1 MSMFKRSHSS
11 KGQAMVEF
19 AIVAIAL
26 LLIFFVIIELSRIL
40 WSWVTVQNAARQGA
54 RYAITGQF
62 DITNCD
68 GEPTPCD
75 ARVASIKAEAL
86 SRMTGMSLEEGDTL
100 FEDGGM
106 YRIEVYGIN
115 QYGELQPDFGG
126 IPNQPVVVRVI
137 YNVGIVTPILNDVVE
152 AVPVMG
158 QVTMNNEPFG
168 SLGGINTGVS
178 TAPNIPAIPTAGPT
192 PSPTPTPTFTPSP
205 TPGPSATPT
214 NGPSPTPTPTATL
227 AVCRV
232 QYEETLIAGDTFL
245 AITSDLEDVVT
256 IIDWTLGGQVI
267 GTGQMPSVPSNN
279 HLCPAFAL
287 IPVSALIANHV
298 VSVESDNGTF
308 DVQTVQAGTSTNTP
322 IPTQTLQPT
331 NTPTPTPS
339 ITATPS
345 PTGPFILLNS
355 SCYNG
360 PTAQITIYGYNW
372 PDTEDVRLYFNNGLV
387 SIIPSGHGGVF
398 QRTLTQT
405 GVSTGTHEIKAT
417 STTGFDIEL
426 FISPCPNVTVTPTVE
441 GATNTPVPADLLIL
455 GNPVLVS
462 TPPIISY
469 RPVTFQVTVRNAGEV
484 NVSNQFFVDLFFD
497 IPAGVYTPGV
507 DPGIPLAYAAP
518 EGYMALSSLDAG
530 QNRDL
535 VITAPYGFIGGTLT
549 PRSVYAM
556 VDSVEQV
563 EEFNE
568 LNNVAGPA
576 LIAVTPGPSPTPRA
590 TVVGGDDELSGIVY
604 TLYTSWVPQGRARM
618 FLILVEPD
626 LARET
631 IVQQQ
636 STDIQT
642 GRYQFLG
649 VADPTGTSYYK
660 VVACFNVDG
669 GTRVG
674 TRSPLSPPNT
684 FANIF
689 MTASGTG
696 CPYN

>member
-1 MSMFKRSHSS
+1 MSKRSHSS
-11 KGQAMVEF
+11 KGQTLVEF
-19 AIVAIAL
+19 AIVSIAL

-40 WSWVTVQNAARQGA
+40 WSWITVQNAARQGA

-86 SRMTGMSLEEGDTL
+86 NRMTGMALVEGDTL
-100 FEDGGM
+100 FEDAGM

-137 YNVGIVTPILNDVVE
+137 YNVGIVTPILNGVVE
-152 AVPVMG
+152 TVPVMG

-192 PSPTPTPTFTPSP
+192 PSPTPSPTHTPTFTPTSTGTV
-205 TPGPSATPT
+205 TPGPSPT
-214 NGPSPTPTPTATL
+214 NTSTPTP
-227 AVCRV
+227 AVCNVRF
-232 QYEETLIAGDTFL
+232 EETLIAGDTFL
-245 AITSDLEDVVT
+245 AVTSDLEDVVT

-267 GTGQMPSVPSNN
+267 GTGIMPNIPANN

-322 IPTQTLQPT
+322 IPTQTLEPT

-345 PTGPFILLNS
+345 PTGPFIILNS
-355 SCYNG
+355 TCYNG
-360 PTAQITIYGYNW
+360 PTVQITVYGYNW
-372 PDTEDVRLYFNNGLV
+372 PNGEDVRLSFNNSLV
-387 SIIPSGHGGVF
+387 SIIPSGHGGIF
-398 QRTLTQT
+398 QRTLNQT
-405 GVSTGTHEIKAT
+405 GVATGTHEVRAT

-441 GATNTPVPADLLIL
+441 GATNTPVPADLMIL

-469 RPVTFQVTVRNAGEV
+469 QPVTFQVTVRNGGEV
-484 NVSNQFFVDLFFD
+484 NVSTQFFVDLFFD
-497 IPAGVYTPGV
+497 VPNGVYEPG
-507 DPGIPLAYAAP
+507 DISIPLAYAAP
-518 EGYMALSSLDAG
+518 EGYMALSSLNA
-530 QNRDL
+530 NSSRDI

-563 EEFNE
+563 EELDE
-568 LNNVAGPA
+568 TNNVAGPVF
-576 LIAVTPGPSPTPRA
+576 IAVTPGPSPTPRA
-590 TVVGGDDELSGIVY
+590 TVVGGDDEISGIAY

-626 LARET
+626 LSRET

-636 STDIQT
+636 STDLQT

-649 VADPTGTSYYK
+649 VADNIGTSYYK

-674 TRSPLSPPNT
+674 TRSPLSPPNA

-689 MTASGTG
+689 MTTSGTG